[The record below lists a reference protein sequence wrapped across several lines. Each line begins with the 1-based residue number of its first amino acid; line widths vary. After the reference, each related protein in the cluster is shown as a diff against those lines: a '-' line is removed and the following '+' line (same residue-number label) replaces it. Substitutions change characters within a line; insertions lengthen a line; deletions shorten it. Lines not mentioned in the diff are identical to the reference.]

1 MIMNTNRITL
11 WIILASATLTV
22 MAGSILAPVLNL
34 IREGLGVGTASAGL
48 IITTHALFVA
58 LFSPLI
64 GSIIDKIGA
73 KKPFIFGLVLY
84 GAAGGSGLFVTSY
97 WVLIISRA
105 LLGVGIAAMLN
116 SITVMILNIYKG
128 EERNKIMGW
137 RGSANTFGGIIW
149 PLIGGILGGFSWH
162 LPFAVYFVGIPLG
175 FCALITVPEIHREP
189 KESSGPVLK
198 VFRETPILF
207 VIYSL
212 YFLVMVLVC
221 SIVVFLPPL
230 LGEMSI
236 SNPVY
241 ISLFI
246 IIMSFSAGVTSFMYG
261 RIKSR
266 LSYRM
271 IVLIVLA
278 LWTVAFTTISQGSSG
293 LVIAAAV
300 ALFGIGG
307 GMISPAVM
315 VWAGETVA
323 ISFRG
328 RIVSYLATF
337 GYIGQFMSPVIFGPV
352 AVQGLTGV
360 FLAGGGVC
368 AVLLVLGL
376 ISMRR

>member
-1 MIMNTNRITL
+1 MNTNRITL
-11 WIILASATLTV
+11 WIILGSATLTV

-73 KKPFIFGLVLY
+73 KKPFILGLVLY
-84 GAAGGSGLFVTSY
+84 GIAGGSGLFITSY

-105 LLGVGIAAMLN
+105 LLGVGVAAVLN
-116 SITVMILNIYKG
+116 SITVMILNLYTG

-175 FCALITVPEIHREP
+175 FCALITVPDIYKEP
-189 KESSGPVLK
+189 KENSSPVLK

-212 YFLVMVLVC
+212 FFLAMVLVY

-261 RIKSR
+261 RIKSI

-271 IVLIVLA
+271 IVLLVLA
-278 LWTVAFTTISQGSSG
+278 LWTVAFTIISQSFSG
-293 LVIAAAV
+293 LIIAAAV

-323 ISFRG
+323 VPFRG
-328 RIVSYLATF
+328 RIVSYLAAF
-337 GYIGQFMSPVIFGPV
+337 GYIGQFMSPVIFGPI
-352 AVQGLTGV
+352 AVKGLTLV

-376 ISMRR
+376 MSTRR

>member
-1 MIMNTNRITL
+1 MKVNRATL

-34 IREGLGVGTASAGL
+34 IREGLGVDPASAGL

-58 LFSPLI
+58 LFSPMV
-64 GSIIDKIGA
+64 GSIIDRIGT
-73 KKPFIFGLVLY
+73 KKPFISGLLLY
-84 GAAGGSGLFVTSY
+84 GVAGSSGLFITSY

-105 LLGVGIAAMLN
+105 LLGIGVAAVLN
-116 SITVMILNIYKG
+116 SITVMILNLYK
-128 EERNKIMGW
+128 EAERNKIMGW

-162 LPFAVYFVGIPLG
+162 LPFAAYFVGIPLG
-175 FCALITVPEIHREP
+175 LCALITVPEIH
-189 KESSGPVLK
+189 KEIKKSNGPVLK

-212 YFLVMVLVC
+212 FFLAMVLVY
-221 SIVVFLPPL
+221 SIVVFLPQL
-230 LGEMSI
+230 LEEMNI
-236 SNPVY
+236 SHPVY

-246 IIMSFSAGVTSFMYG
+246 LIMSFSAGVTSFMYG

-266 LSYRM
+266 LSYKM

-278 LWTVAFTTISQGSSG
+278 SWTVAFTTISQGSSG

-300 ALFGIGG
+300 ALFGSGG
-307 GMISPAVM
+307 GMLSPAVM

-328 RIVSYLATF
+328 RVVSYLATF
-337 GYIGQFMSPVIFGPV
+337 GYIGQFMSPIIFGPV

-368 AVLLVLGL
+368 AVLFVLFLVG
-376 ISMRR
+376 MRR

>member
-1 MIMNTNRITL
+1 MKANRVTL

-64 GSIIDKIGA
+64 GSIIDKIGV

-84 GAAGGSGLFVTSY
+84 GAAGGSGLFITSY

-105 LLGVGIAAMLN
+105 LLGIGVAAVLN
-116 SITVMILNIYKG
+116 SITVMILNLYTG
-128 EERNKIMGW
+128 EERNKIMGR

-175 FCALITVPEIHREP
+175 FCALITVPEIHREL

-198 VFRETPILF
+198 VFRENPILF

-212 YFLVMVLVC
+212 FFLVMALVT

-261 RIKSR
+261 RIKSK

-352 AVQGLTGV
+352 AVHGLTGV